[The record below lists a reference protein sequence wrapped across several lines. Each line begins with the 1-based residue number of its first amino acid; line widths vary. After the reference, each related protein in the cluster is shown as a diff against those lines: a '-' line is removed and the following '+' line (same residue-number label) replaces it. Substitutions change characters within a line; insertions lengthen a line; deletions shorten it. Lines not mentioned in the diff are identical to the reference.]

1 MKIGN
6 PIDMPA
12 VTGGSGAAAPRPG
25 VGEAGGPGKPA
36 APASEGGESATVKLS
51 STAASL
57 MSGTAEFDAEK
68 VAAIRQA
75 IADGTYKIDAEA
87 IADKLI
93 ANARELLDR
102 GGSH

>member
-6 PIDMPA
+6 PIETPA

-25 VGEAGGPGKPA
+25 VGETGGGTKPA
-36 APASEGGESATVKLS
+36 APAGDSGNESATVKLS

-57 MSGTAEFDAEK
+57 MSGTPEFDVEK
-68 VAAIRQA
+68 VDAIRQS
-75 IADGTYKIDAEA
+75 IADGSFKIDPEA

-102 GGSH
+102 SSH

>member
-25 VGEAGGPGKPA
+25 VGEAGGTGKPA
-36 APASEGGESATVKLS
+36 ATAGATGESATVKLS

-57 MSGTAEFDAEK
+57 MSGTPEFDVEK
-68 VAAIRQA
+68 VNAIRQA

>member
-6 PIDMPA
+6 PIEKPA
-12 VTGGSGAAAPRPG
+12 VNGGSGAAASRPG
-25 VGEAGGPGKPA
+25 VGEAGAGAKPA
-36 APASEGGESATVKLS
+36 PAGGPTGESATVQLS

-57 MSGTAEFDAEK
+57 MSGTPDFDVNK
-68 VAAIRQA
+68 VNEVRQS
-75 IADGTYKIDAEA
+75 IADGSFKINAEA

-102 GGSH
+102 SSSH

>member
-6 PIDMPA
+6 PIEKPA
-12 VTGGSGAAAPRPG
+12 VNGGSGAASRPG
-25 VGEAGGPGKPA
+25 VGEAGGTAKPA
-36 APASEGGESATVKLS
+36 ATGGPANESATVQLS

-57 MSGTAEFDAEK
+57 MSGTPDFDAEK
-68 VAAIRQA
+68 VNQVRQS
-75 IADGTYKIDAEA
+75 IADGSFKINAEA

-102 GGSH
+102 SNSH